1 MVNLPPIHE
10 KDVDLQADLIGKY
23 LGAKGIPTNQQWWAT
38 DPDTIN
44 NSLPTKVLSINC
56 LAYDSLGKI
65 IPESLIMAV
74 KPVNDADIIPPGVGE
89 RTAYGMAAVT
99 KVYDVSADRKSY
111 KWELKGVCCGGYGE
125 LYNNH
130 FVVPKYPGLLAYEI
144 DAKSEPVPE
153 VGFINSLVASGK
165 YLFAGTP
172 FGIYRSSDNGIN
184 WIQAN
189 SGITNPFILS
199 LAVIPN
205 SSRNNIFASSNSS
218 SIYLSADEGSSWT
231 SVSPALDY
239 FHYHICS
246 LAVNKTNIYACIYGS
261 GVYLSSD
268 NGTSWTQINI
278 GLTNNLLWSV
288 AALSMESNRTKL
300 FASTFNKGMFQS
312 INNGANWTQISSGLS
327 FDVVNTFTAIGNN
340 LFIGTSNGVFLS
352 TDEGI
357 IWKEVDSGLTNTNV
371 NTIMAI
377 GNNLFAGTLDGV
389 FLSTNNGINWSL
401 VGTELKKFTSIM
413 ALTVNDKYLF
423 CWNFRRWCVA
433 SSFIRND
440 YRTGRNEE

>member
-1 MVNLPPIHE
+1 MNKITYAAIISIIISVNPIVAQIVDLGGGVYLTGVKKENLKRIELSKLKTHQATTCAESGDYGIQLKTADAFFQEQTWTWTFEDSNEVINDRLYDLDSLVAYPAFRNGKQVLEEKKYIYSCDFHLDSTRAIRNHYVFQQFIMVNLPPIHE

-44 NSLPTKVLSINC
+44 NSLPTKVLIING

-184 WIQAN
+184 WI
-189 SGITNPFILS
+189 
-199 LAVIPN
+199 
-205 SSRNNIFASSNSS
+205 
-218 SIYLSADEGSSWT
+218 
-231 SVSPALDY
+231 
-239 FHYHICS
+239 
-246 LAVNKTNIYACIYGS
+246 
-261 GVYLSSD
+261 
-268 NGTSWTQINI
+268 
-278 GLTNNLLWSV
+278 
-288 AALSMESNRTKL
+288 
-300 FASTFNKGMFQS
+300 
-312 INNGANWTQISSGLS
+312 
-327 FDVVNTFTAIGNN
+327 
-340 LFIGTSNGVFLS
+340 
-352 TDEGI
+352 
-357 IWKEVDSGLTNTNV
+357 
-371 NTIMAI
+371 
-377 GNNLFAGTLDGV
+377 
-389 FLSTNNGINWSL
+389 
-401 VGTELKKFTSIM
+401 
-413 ALTVNDKYLF
+413 
-423 CWNFRRWCVA
+423 
-433 SSFIRND
+433 
-440 YRTGRNEE
+440 